1 MGDAMKKLLT
11 VVAVAAVFPASA
23 MAAGENNIGN
33 CGWGSKLFD
42 GQSGVAP
49 QVLAVTTNGTF
60 GNQTFGITSGTSG
73 CTQDGAVKSN
83 WRTALFI
90 DGNREAL
97 ARDMSVGSGETLDSL
112 AHLLGVQEQ
121 DRAAFNSA
129 TKGNMA
135 RIFGENAS
143 TNDIVAA
150 LRQVLGSD
158 AQLARYTAAL

>member
-1 MGDAMKKLLT
+1 MKKLLG
-11 VVAVAAVFPASA
+11 VVAVAAVFPLSA
-23 MAAGENNIGN
+23 MAAGENNVGN

-42 GQSGVAP
+42 GQSGIVP

-97 ARDMSVGSGETLDSL
+97 ARDMSVGSGEALDSL

-129 TKGNMA
+129 TKDNMA